1 VKGEAS
7 EQISIDAIAKRIP
20 AVRPTYKRVLACLS
34 EGLSNTEIA
43 LKLGYK
49 NERSVA
55 STILFCC
62 KNLDWTLFLR
72 GSRSGN

>member
-43 LKLGYK
+43 LSLTRGTKLK
-49 NERSVA
+49 QW
-55 STILFCC
+55 ILSFGSQEAGGA
-62 KNLDWTLFLR
+62 LDLMLIGT
-72 GSRSGN
+72 